1 MNSPTVL
8 VQLRRRARE
17 TSRTVDETI
26 QYYAMERFLYRLG
39 MSNHR
44 DGFVLKGAMML
55 RAWDTRSAR
64 STRDIDLLAFV
75 PGGLES
81 VRQILA
87 EVCRVECV
95 EDQITFDADTIRMEL
110 IKEFDDYQGAR
121 AKFLAHLGT
130 AKVFMQLDLGFGDK
144 VYPSAVWADFPTI
157 LDQPAPKV
165 RMYSR
170 ASVVAEKMH
179 AMAKLGMINSR
190 MKDYYDIW
198 FLSMQSVFES
208 DELAGAI
215 ATTFQARKTPVP
227 SALDGLS
234 DEYVLAHE
242 SMWKNFMRNGPMLCK
257 QDLGGV
263 VVVLKSF
270 LEPFLNNN
278 REALPARLKWYPD
291 KTAWIPATE

>member
-1 MNSPTVL
+1 
-8 VQLRRRARE
+8 
-17 TSRTVDETI
+17 
-26 QYYAMERFLYRLG
+26 
-39 MSNHR
+39 
-44 DGFVLKGAMML
+44 
-55 RAWDTRSAR
+55 
-64 STRDIDLLAFV
+64 
-75 PGGLES
+75 
-81 VRQILA
+81 
-87 EVCRVECV
+87 
-95 EDQITFDADTIRMEL
+95 
-110 IKEFDDYQGAR
+110 
-121 AKFLAHLGT
+121 
-130 AKVFMQLDLGFGDK
+130 
-144 VYPSAVWADFPTI
+144 
-157 LDQPAPKV
+157 
-165 RMYSR
+165 
-170 ASVVAEKMH
+170 
-179 AMAKLGMINSR
+179 MAKLGMINSR